1 MNKNI
6 IAVALTVF
14 FSSPSY
20 AVDVLSFK
28 YNDDVTI
35 KIANVACP
43 LKDHKDK
50 YPWGAVAERSDG
62 QYLFGCFRKLNEN
75 DIEIQ
80 WAGGDISV
88 FPANLFLVKP
98 EPQQPKPAAKP
109 KWTPPENAEPTL

>member
-1 MNKNI
+1 MKNLL
-6 IAVALTVF
+6 IATLAAF
-14 FSSPSY
+14 YMASAF
-20 AVDVLSFK
+20 AADVLSFK

-43 LKDHKDK
+43 LKEHKTK

-62 QYLFGCFRKLNEN
+62 QYLFGCYRKLNEN

-80 WAGGDISV
+80 WAMGDVSV

-98 EPQQPKPAAKP
+98 ESGTPKPVAKP
-109 KWTPPENAEPTL
+109 AWTPPENAEPTL